1 MDMMRRSTL
10 SVPLTMEFIKPN
22 WLKLIPQI
30 SPDTYYSPRCLIP
43 QFPPERIMVN
53 VLLDTSV
60 LCGAN
65 QRNLGCGVVMGAI
78 FPERAAF
85 GHQMGFSLIFGYFLS
100 FSLVFSL
107 AATHPKYTP
116 GSLPILAHTQRD
128 VRAAA
133 KPEADSRTLKSLAI
147 LDKNRVR

>member
-1 MDMMRRSTL
+1 ML
-10 SVPLTMEFIKPN
+10 SGPLLPTKF
-22 WLKLIPQI
+22 
-30 SPDTYYSPRCLIP
+30 D
-43 QFPPERIMVN
+43 F
-53 VLLDTSV
+53 LLFSD
-60 LCGAN
+60 
-65 QRNLGCGVVMGAI
+65 I
-78 FPERAAF
+78 FS
-85 GHQMGFSLIFGYFLS
+85 H